1 MRVAADGVG
10 LTQFGGVVVIM
21 KRTRLLELPRERRRD
36 NPMTHSSIHWILS
49 LNWLFQ
55 RGDKC
60 DTFSWA
66 PADPLDPPVT
76 RVKFLPPWPRVSFQE
91 SPRPWCSIVANVRLA
106 LAG

>member
-66 PADPLDPPVT
+66 PFASARSCRSAGSAGHPSQIP
-76 RVKFLPPWPRVSFQE
+76 S
-91 SPRPWCSIVANVRLA
+91 A
-106 LAG
+106 LA